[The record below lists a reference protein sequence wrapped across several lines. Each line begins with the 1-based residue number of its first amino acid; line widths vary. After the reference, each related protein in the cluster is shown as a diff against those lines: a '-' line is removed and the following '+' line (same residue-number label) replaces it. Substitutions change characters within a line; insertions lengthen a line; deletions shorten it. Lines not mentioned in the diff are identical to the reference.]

1 VVQALRYARIIVV
14 LSAKQFTAWLLDT
27 CLLYADLYLVPGCRH
42 LQSAESGQ
50 LDFPQFRLSTYHMRS
65 IHIRQLRQSVNLELA
80 SFLLLEQFTLF
91 IFFPA
96 SFKHS
101 LFISLSHI
109 VRLRLRFLYVIA
121 LYRLK
126 VDFIFVHVTTTI
138 QSL

>member
-1 VVQALRYARIIVV
+1 MVQALCPGQQV
-14 LSAKQFTAWLLDT
+14 SSQFTAWLLDT